1 MFPQKTFSRI
11 LVGLDGSESSFEAAD
26 YAISL
31 AKRYGSELIAIHVI
45 PSKRVMGHSSGM
57 FGVVT
62 PVFLKKVTEEAE
74 KWFAVIKK
82 NTVQLGISLKTQ
94 IISTGES
101 PIKEIVEFANHE
113 EVDLIVVGT
122 RGRSGI
128 KKMLLGRYSVWSSN
142 IRSLPSL
149 HRKIGLLSICTQL
162 FSCIPVPQS
171 SHSQVII

>member
-1 MFPQKTFSRI
+1 LFPQKTFSKI

-45 PSKRVMGHSSGM
+45 PSKSIMGHSSGM

-62 PVFLKKVTEEAE
+62 AAFLKKATEEAE

-82 NTVQLGISLKTQ
+82 NTDQLGISLKTQ

-101 PIKEIVEFANHE
+101 SIKEIVEFANHE

-128 KKMLLGRYSVWSSN
+128 KKMLLGSTASGVVTYA
-142 IRSLPSL
+142 
-149 HRKIGLLSICTQL
+149 HCTV
-162 FSCIPVPQS
+162 F
-171 SHSQVII
+171 IIK

>member
-1 MFPQKTFSRI
+1 MFPQNTFSRI

-45 PSKRVMGHSSGM
+45 PSKSIMGHSSGM

-62 PVFLKKVTEEAE
+62 PVFLKKMTEKAE

-82 NTVQLGISLKTQ
+82 NTEQLDISLKTQ

-101 PIKEIVEFANHE
+101 PIKEIVEFAHRE
-113 EVDLIVVGT
+113 KVDLIVVGM

-128 KKMLLGRYSVWSSN
+128 KRMLLGSTASGVVTYA
-142 IRSLPSL
+142 
-149 HRKIGLLSICTQL
+149 HC
-162 FSCIPVPQS
+162 PVFI
-171 SHSQVII
+171 VK

>member
-11 LVGLDGSESSFEAAD
+11 LIGLDGSESSFEAAD

-31 AKRYGSELIAIHVI
+31 AKYYGSELIAIHVI
-45 PSKRVMGHSSGM
+45 PSKSVMGHSSGM

-62 PVFLKKVTEEAE
+62 PTFLKKVTEECE
-74 KWFAVIKK
+74 KWFAVIMKK
-82 NTVQLGISLKTQ
+82 TDQRGISLKTK

-101 PIKEIVEFANHE
+101 PIKAIVEFAHHE

-128 KKMLLGRYSVWSSN
+128 KKMLLGRYSIWSSN
-142 IRSLPSL
+142 IRSLHSL
-149 HRKIGLLSICTQL
+149 HREIGLLSICTQL
-162 FSCIPVPQS
+162 FSCIPVTQS
-171 SHSQVII
+171 SHSQAII

>member
-1 MFPQKTFSRI
+1 LFPQNTFSRI

-45 PSKRVMGHSSGM
+45 PSKSIMGHSSGM

-62 PVFLKKVTEEAE
+62 PVFLKKMTEKAE

-82 NTVQLGISLKTQ
+82 NTDQLGISLKTQ

-101 PIKEIVEFANHE
+101 PVKEIVEFANHE

-128 KKMLLGRYSVWSSN
+128 KKMLLGSTASGVVTYAHC
-142 IRSLPSL
+142 PAF
-149 HRKIGLLSICTQL
+149 IGK
-162 FSCIPVPQS
+162 
-171 SHSQVII
+171 